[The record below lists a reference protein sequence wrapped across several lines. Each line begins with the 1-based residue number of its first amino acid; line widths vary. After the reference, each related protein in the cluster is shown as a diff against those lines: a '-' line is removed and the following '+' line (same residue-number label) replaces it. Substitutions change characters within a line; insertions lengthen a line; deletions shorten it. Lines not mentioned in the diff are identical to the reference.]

1 MEWTSIL
8 NDGFAILITIFMG
21 YVAFMSS
28 VIVSEQK
35 ESKKF
40 DKHKIYANLWITE
53 TENEGGDPVSRKIVE
68 KCVGTANEVYS

>member
-40 DKHKIYANLWITE
+40 DKHKVQYKD
-53 TENEGGDPVSRKIVE
+53 GDN
-68 KCVGTANEVYS
+68 T